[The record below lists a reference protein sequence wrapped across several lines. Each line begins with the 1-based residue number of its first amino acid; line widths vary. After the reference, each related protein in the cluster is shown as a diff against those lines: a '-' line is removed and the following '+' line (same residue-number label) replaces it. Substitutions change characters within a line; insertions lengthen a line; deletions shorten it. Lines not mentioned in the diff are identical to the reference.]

1 MASVLDQ
8 LQQTLSG
15 GVVDQISRQL
25 GTDRSATGQ
34 AISAALPVLM
44 GALARNAANRE
55 GAEAL
60 SGALTRDHDGSI
72 LDQLGSVLGQG
83 GLEST
88 GAAILKHVLGAR
100 QGRVEQGLGQ
110 ATGLN
115 TAQIGSIL
123 ATLAPV
129 VLGAIGKMQ
138 RQNNLNPSDLGAALG
153 QEKQA
158 IERRAPAV
166 TGMLGALLDA
176 DGDGDVDL
184 SDIAKKGLGALFGR

>member
-1 MASVLDQ
+1 MASILDQ
-8 LQQTLSG
+8 LQQTLG
-15 GVVDQISRQL
+15 GGAVDQISRQL

-34 AISAALPVLM
+34 AISAALPILM
-44 GALARNAANRE
+44 GALARNASSRE

-60 SGALTRDHDGSI
+60 SGALARDHDGSI
-72 LDQLGSVLGQG
+72 LDQLGGVLGQG

-88 GAAILKHVLGAR
+88 GSAILKHVLGGR

-115 TAQIGSIL
+115 TAQVGSIL

-129 VLGAIGKMQ
+129 VLGALGKMQ
-138 RQNNLNPSDLGAALG
+138 RQNNLNPSDLGNALG
-153 QEKQA
+153 QERQA
-158 IERRAPAV
+158 IETRAPAV
-166 TGMLGALLDA
+166 TGVLGALLDA